1 MEKVRMMGQKGVIPA
16 PNLPKKMWDGVPQR
30 GPTLMGGSNTLC
42 PAAAIWGFQGGLGG
56 KKIKSNREELKKKN
70 HSGTRNWD
78 NEEGITSGLPK

>member
-1 MEKVRMMGQKGVIPA
+1 
-16 PNLPKKMWDGVPQR
+16 
-30 GPTLMGGSNTLC
+30 MGGSNTLC

>member
-56 KKIKSNREELKKKN
+56 KKIKSNREELKKKKI
-70 HSGTRNWD
+70 TVAR
-78 NEEGITSGLPK
+78 GIGIKKKG